1 MRQLGRN
8 WPSCTDGPSSPRNMT
23 GNKLAQL
30 QTKLNDA
37 IRKQQYTKIAKLQSQ
52 IKEELKRKEHVALGT
67 LLPLMNEEQTE
78 EALRKMHKLFIT
90 ADLLYGFAME
100 FEDTL
105 HKYDPSMETHVVK
118 KVRQIAD
125 LARGI
130 TRNVDAF
137 NDEKLSE
144 NFGNMCDEAGFV
156 IENIIYK
163 YRQKEIVRINQQK
176 QE

>member
-8 WPSCTDGPSSPRNMT
+8 WPSCTDGRSNQEIMT
-23 GNKLAQL
+23 GTRLEQL
-30 QTKLNDA
+30 RTKLNES
-37 IRKQQYTKIAKLQSQ
+37 IRKQQYTKIAKLQAK
-52 IKEELKRKEHVALGT
+52 IREELKRKEHVALGT
-67 LLPLMNEEQTE
+67 LLPLMTEEQTE

-100 FEDTL
+100 FEETL

-125 LARGI
+125 IARGI
-130 TRNVDAF
+130 TKNVDAF
-137 NDEKLSE
+137 NDDKLSE

-163 YRQKEIVRINQQK
+163 YRQKEKQRINQQK